1 MYLGWSVRVSGS
13 REYRI
18 DLEGWFFAEENNAA
32 ICSAIDLEILIFEG
46 KKLIV
51 EPADV
56 GADSEQFSPQHRRAI
71 LASSDLSPL
80 FALSQHS
87 IIFSFG
93 ECKGVPDTTPP
104 ATAKSTKRI
113 KTRASITYTIQ
124 QLF

>member
-80 FALSQHS
+80 FRF
-87 IIFSFG
+87 I
-93 ECKGVPDTTPP
+93 
-104 ATAKSTKRI
+104 ATLHHLLGR
-113 KTRASITYTIQ
+113 
-124 QLF
+124 